1 MGSKS
6 SSSAPPPDPR
16 LIEAQLRSMGVQDD
30 VIKQI
35 MANAHE
41 MLPLQKEQSQ
51 FALDTARQAVTDSQ
65 ADRSWMLTRRNLLSN
80 AQDQLVSDATG
91 FNAKQRTDQFA
102 AEAGADAQSA
112 ISLAQGQTA
121 RMQARRGIS
130 PFTNQANDPRATL
143 GAAALLAGSKNM
155 ARRSA
160 RQEGYALTD
169 RATNALAGYPAM
181 GMAATG
187 AGAGFAANGVN
198 IANAGASGMNAGYGM
213 ASDVAGRMGANA
225 TGMFNAQAQFK
236 SAQDQIAASSNPL
249 NTILGAA
256 AGVGTSWALGSLMP
270 PRR

>member
-1 MGSKS
+1 
-6 SSSAPPPDPR
+6 
-16 LIEAQLRSMGVQDD
+16 
-30 VIKQI
+30 
-35 MANAHE
+35 MANANE
-41 MLPLQKEQSQ
+41 MLPLQKEQTQ

-112 ISLAQGQTA
+112 ISLAQDQTA
-121 RMQARRGIS
+121 RMQARRGVS
-130 PFTNQANDPRATL
+130 PFGNQANDPRATL

-198 IANAGASGMNAGYGM
+198 IANAGASGMNAGFGM

>member
-1 MGSKS
+1 
-6 SSSAPPPDPR
+6 
-16 LIEAQLRSMGVQDD
+16 
-30 VIKQI
+30 
-35 MANAHE
+35 
-41 MLPLQKEQSQ
+41 
-51 FALDTARQAVTDSQ
+51 
-65 ADRSWMLTRRNLLSN
+65 
-80 AQDQLVSDATG
+80 
-91 FNAKQRTDQFA
+91 
-102 AEAGADAQSA
+102 
-112 ISLAQGQTA
+112 
-121 RMQARRGIS
+121 
-130 PFTNQANDPRATL
+130 TNQANDPRATL

-198 IANAGASGMNAGYGM
+198 IANAGASGMNAGFGM

-249 NTILGAA
+249 STILGAA